1 MLKKMSWLIGLLVIC
16 LMTAACA
23 EAETTLLALNVGKAD
38 CLLLEDGDTRYLI
51 DTGTAESWG
60 TVSAAL
66 RTRGITHLDGV
77 ILTHTDKDHAG
88 GAWALAT
95 SSVKVD
101 GWYASA
107 YFTDVKMSK
116 HPLVLAAALRDE
128 EVTWLKRGDTLTI
141 GDGTISVL
149 APMKLDD
156 DDENNNSLV
165 LYVQTG
171 DGTMLLTGDMEFGE
185 ERTLL
190 SANLL
195 THADVLKVAHHGSDK
210 ATSSALVKHVSPQVA
225 VISTSTEEKESTP
238 ADSVVS
244 LLESNGAQVA
254 VTQDAGEG
262 VLVTLTNVT
271 PTVTMLPEAT
281 LPAQVTDVVLSDRSN
296 AQDTISIRNNGKNT
310 VDLSGWY
317 LYSSKGK
324 ETFVLPE
331 GTMLEAGKTLN
342 IGTLSTEGETDLTW
356 PDENV
361 WHDKKEDIA
370 MLYDAYGRLIDEL

>member
-38 CLLLEDGDTRYLI
+38 CLLLESGDTRYLI

-95 SSVKVD
+95 SSVEVD

-128 EVTWLKRGDTLTI
+128 EVNWLKRGDTLTI

-149 APMKLDD
+149 APTELDD

-195 THADVLKVAHHGSDK
+195 THADVLKVAHHGGDD
-210 ATSSALVKHVSPQVA
+210 ATSSALVKHVSPQVS

-238 ADSVVS
+238 AESVVS

-262 VLVTLTNVT
+262 VLVTLANGT

-296 AQDTISIRNNGKNT
+296 AQDTVSIRNNGQDT

-331 GTMLEAGKTLN
+331 GTTLEAGKTLN

-361 WHDKKEDIA
+361 WHNKKEDIA